1 MMKIMIGDKSI
12 YADGYISNS
21 KEKSV
26 LFYREKD
33 DLDYI
38 PPIKI
43 DVNALSDFG
52 REVLQIESED
62 KDG

>member
-1 MMKIMIGDKSI
+1 MIKIVIGDKSI
-12 YADGYISNS
+12 YADRYILNS

-43 DVNALSDFG
+43 DANALSDFG
-52 REVLQIESED
+52 REVLQIESEE
-62 KDG
+62 

>member
-1 MMKIMIGDKSI
+1 MVIGDKTI
-12 YADGYISNS
+12 YADEYSSNP

-43 DVNALSDFG
+43 DANALSDFG
-52 REVLQIESED
+52 IEVLQGR
-62 KDG
+62 K

>member
-1 MMKIMIGDKSI
+1 MKVGIGDKFI
-12 YADGYISNS
+12 YADGYTSNS

-26 LFYREKD
+26 LFYRKKD

-43 DVNALSDFG
+43 EVDALSDFG
-52 REVLQIESED
+52 REVLQVERSEE
-62 KDG
+62 